1 MRVTD
6 SIEADASGE
15 EKPSSSRADVDSKW
29 KTPPSSTE
37 TTSALASSRFQV
49 KRHPKTPPTS
59 TSSEEVACAAVPIDW
74 HCSPIN
80 A

>member
-29 KTPPSSTE
+29 NTPPSSTE
-37 TTSALASSRFQV
+37 TTSAPASSRFQV
-49 KRHPKTPPTS
+49 KRHPMTPPAS
-59 TSSEEVACAAVPIDW
+59 TSREEVACAAVPID
-74 HCSPIN
+74 
-80 A
+80 